1 MGAWNSLSTWI
12 EQYLGYELGEHDRF
26 HYSPTIPAPDGKI
39 LVSLG
44 FMPENPAEILAI
56 TGYDFPEGTAP
67 GSVTG
72 MIQLRGRAETRQE
85 AMKIVEIASRHLVD
99 TTTLLDRVTRE
110 NLQPI
115 GQDQMGRH
123 EVTANLLIE
132 TIERTD

>member
-1 MGAWNSLSTWI
+1 MATWNSLSTWL
-12 EQYLGYELGEHDRF
+12 EEYLGYEMGEHDRF
-26 HYSPTIPAPDGKI
+26 HYSPTTPAPDGTI

-44 FMPENPAEILAI
+44 FMPETPAEILAI

-67 GSVTG
+67 GSVTASV
-72 MIQLRGRAETRQE
+72 QLRSRARTRAEATR
-85 AMKIVEIASRHLVD
+85 IADIAARHLVA
-99 TTTLLDRVTRE
+99 TATLLDRVSRT

-132 TIERTD
+132 TIERTV